1 MSSDQTSKLG
11 PPNIQL
17 HTLKIWVHGRQY
29 PDATDYWDGNW
40 VLVTVECAS
49 QGAQV
54 SVGGPI
60 IHLSEL
66 ADWVVA
72 AEKLQ
77 EKLDGEANL
86 ICMEPELSVKLI
98 VDKLGH
104 MLMTVDITPDNYS
117 EEHCFRFELD
127 QSYLPEMIRGCRAV
141 LDSYPIKSS
150 LNKT

>member
-1 MSSDQTSKLG
+1 
-11 PPNIQL
+11 
-17 HTLKIWVHGRQY
+17 
-29 PDATDYWDGNW
+29 
-40 VLVTVECAS
+40 
-49 QGAQV
+49 
-54 SVGGPI
+54 
-60 IHLSEL
+60 LSEL

-104 MLMTVDITPDNYS
+104 MLLTVDITPDNHS

-150 LNKT
+150 LNKI